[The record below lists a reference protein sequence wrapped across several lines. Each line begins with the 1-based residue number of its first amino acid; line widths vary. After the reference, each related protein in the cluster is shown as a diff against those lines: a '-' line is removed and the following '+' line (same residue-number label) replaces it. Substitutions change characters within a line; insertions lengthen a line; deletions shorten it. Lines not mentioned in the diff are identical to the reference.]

1 MNFVGHVD
9 QPSHFPAM
17 NGQYTTTYKLSA
29 PNEYIIKDIKMNT
42 TFIKIIPDK
51 NYMSTIIPIL
61 TSKTFLVIF
70 LYEPLLHL

>member
-29 PNEYIIKDIKMNT
+29 PNKYTKDIEINT
-42 TFIKIIPDK
+42 SFIQIIPDK
-51 NYMSTIIPIL
+51 INITCQL
-61 TSKTFLVIF
+61 
-70 LYEPLLHL
+70 